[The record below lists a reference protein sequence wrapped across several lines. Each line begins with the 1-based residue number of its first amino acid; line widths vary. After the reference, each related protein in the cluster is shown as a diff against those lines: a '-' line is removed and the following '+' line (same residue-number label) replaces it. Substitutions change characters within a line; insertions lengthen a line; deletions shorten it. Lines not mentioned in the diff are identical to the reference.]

1 MNRLEVPS
9 DQQVVDAFIALGSAK
24 VDAVTLCQKLMD
36 GGHPRLQSQLAIQR
50 AAERGR
56 LSVNSDWTLSVSQEA
71 VAA

>member
-1 MNRLEVPS
+1 MNHHEVPS
-9 DQQVVDAFIALGSAK
+9 DQQVVDALLALDTPQ
-24 VDAVTLCQKLMD
+24 VDAVTLCEKLME

-56 LSVNSDWTLSVSQEA
+56 LAVNSDWTLSVTQEA